1 MIVRLSARQL
11 REMADHLDAITAFAR
26 EGSEGPVDTLIA
38 VDGPALAY
46 LHWWEDGEQ
55 YLAEFI
61 DFTPGTSPPLACH
74 RNAAP

>member
-11 REMADHLDAITAFAR
+11 RKMADQLDAITGFAR
-26 EGSEGPVDTLIA
+26 EGSEGPVDSLIA

-46 LHWWEDGEQ
+46 LHWWEDEQQ

-61 DFTPGTSPPLACH
+61 DFTPGTRSPLAYH
-74 RNAAP
+74 RNAAT